1 MFMIE
6 QVFRNLAADN
16 SSGSLMQF
24 LCNMMA
30 AKLNIFEPIKQESI
44 DVALGYLNLD
54 LNFMALIREWL
65 YPKRLEIH

>member
-1 MFMIE
+1 
-6 QVFRNLAADN
+6 
-16 SSGSLMQF
+16 MQF